1 VVSGAADALLRG
13 IVDYAGM
20 FPPAGLP
27 AGHAVAE
34 YARYRA
40 TPDSWIVGTFVVA
53 AERLAELEP
62 TVGPLSVVMTA
73 QSPADLELFLSA
85 ARRTTI
91 AALEFRPG
99 PAGAIAALAAAVP
112 RGVQAFFEVP
122 LDDDIGQRLDA
133 IASCGASAKLR
144 AGGLTPDAFPSAPG
158 IYDFLRSCA
167 DRGVA
172 AKATAGL
179 HHALA
184 GRYPLTY
191 EPQSPS
197 GAMFGF
203 LGLAAAAALVHAA
216 RPRDEVLAVLGE
228 SSSDAFAF
236 DQDGM
241 EWRGH
246 RISTD
251 ELQATRRALFRSFGS
266 CSLREPIDELKRMQI
281 L

>member
-1 VVSGAADALLRG
+1 VTPGAADALLRG

-20 FPPAGLP
+20 FPPAGLA
-27 AGHAVAE
+27 AGDAVAE

-40 TPDSWIVGTFVVA
+40 TPDSWIVGTFVIA
-53 AERLAELEP
+53 ADRLSELEP
-62 TVGPLSVVMTA
+62 TVGPLSVVVTA
-73 QSPADLELFLSA
+73 QSPADLEPVFSA

-99 PAGAIAALAAAVP
+99 PAGAIAALAAAAP
-112 RGVQAFFEVP
+112 REIQAFFEVP
-122 LDDDIGQRLDA
+122 LDDDIGHRLDA
-133 IASCGASAKLR
+133 IAACGASAKLR

-158 IYDFLRSCA
+158 IYAFLRSCA

-191 EPQSPS
+191 EPRSPS

-216 RPRDEVLAVLGE
+216 CPREEAIAVLGE
-228 SSSDAFAF
+228 SSPDAFVF
-236 DQDGM
+236 DEDGM
-241 EWRGH
+241 AWRGH
-246 RISTD
+246 RVSTD
-251 ELQATRRALFRSFGS
+251 DLRTTRQALFRSFGS